1 MNESVPS
8 LRERLDRYLERR
20 RSLNLS
26 PNTLRVIRNIVEAF
40 LVWLSRTAH
49 LDLAEQLRP
58 EHLDGWLAYLSAYRT
73 TRDRPL
79 RPRSANKKIE
89 CVRGFLLFLAR
100 EGIIAGA
107 LPERLDYL
115 KEPRL
120 LPGSVLTDEQVRI
133 LLSAVDTGTA
143 VGFRDRVMLEVLY
156 SSGVRAGE
164 LLGMKVTDVDLA
176 DATARVLGKGRK
188 ERMVPLGQTAVRMI
202 ETYIT
207 AVRPELARNPE
218 EPRLFVD
225 EQGRPYPYHSLR
237 RRIHEY
243 ATRAGLTVR
252 VTPHTFRR
260 SCATEM
266 LRAGANMYHIKEMLG
281 HESLNT
287 LRHYARLTILDLKKT
302 HHLCHPREQQ
312 ATLEDSET

>member
-1 MNESVPS
+1 MNAPTPG
-8 LRERLDRYLERR
+8 LRAYLHRYLERR

-26 PNTLRVIRNIVEAF
+26 PRTLCVIRNIVEAL

-49 LDLAEQLRP
+49 IHAAEQLRP
-58 EHLDGWLAYLSAYRT
+58 EHLDAWLAHLSAHRT
-73 TRDRPL
+73 TRNQPL
-79 RPRSANKKIE
+79 RPRSVNKKIE
-89 CVRGFLLFLAR
+89 CVRGFLMSLAR
-100 EGIIAGA
+100 DGIIAGA

-120 LPGSVLTDEQVRI
+120 LPGSVLTDEQVRV
-133 LLSAVDTGTA
+133 LFAAVDTGTPA
-143 VGFRDRVMLEVLY
+143 GYRDRVMLEVLY

-164 LLGMKVTDVDLA
+164 LLGMKVRDVDLVNG
-176 DATARVLGKGRK
+176 TARVLGKGRK
-188 ERMVPLGQTAVRMI
+188 ERMVPLGQTAMRMI
-202 ETYIT
+202 ETYLT
-207 AVRPELARNPE
+207 AVRPELARTPE

-237 RRIHEY
+237 RRVHDY

-287 LRHYARLTILDLKKT
+287 LRHYARLTIMDLKKT
-302 HHLCHPREQQ
+302 HHLCHPREQ
-312 ATLEDSET
+312 AEGEPGEAI